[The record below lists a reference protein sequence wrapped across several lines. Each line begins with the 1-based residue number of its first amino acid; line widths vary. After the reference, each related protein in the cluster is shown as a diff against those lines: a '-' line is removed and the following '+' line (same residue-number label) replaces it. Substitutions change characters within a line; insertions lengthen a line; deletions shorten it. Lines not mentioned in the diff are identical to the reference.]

1 LLEKNYLTTKPDSGQ
16 PEGGKSRLR
25 AGTQWLGKRDEQT
38 FWFMG
43 KHYGVK
49 DEGVND
55 IRNSFWIDTPG
66 EKVCELLDKEFEP
79 TISNNLIS
87 F

>member
-1 LLEKNYLTTKPDSGQ
+1 
-16 PEGGKSRLR
+16 
-25 AGTQWLGKRDEQT
+25 
-38 FWFMG
+38 MG
-43 KHYGVK
+43 KHYGVL

-55 IRNSFWIDTPG
+55 IRNSFWMDAPV

>member
-1 LLEKNYLTTKPDSGQ
+1 MTMDNPAVYRHVL
-16 PEGGKSRLR
+16 
-25 AGTQWLGKRDEQT
+25 
-38 FWFMG
+38 
-43 KHYGVK
+43 
-49 DEGVND
+49 DEGVDD
-55 IRNSFWIDTPG
+55 IRNSFWMDAPV